1 MSHALTCLR
10 RARSVSHV
18 LEFGVPQGS
27 VLGPLLYSMY
37 TSPLGEIVRRHQMF
51 YYFYADDTRL
61 FITFRTFSVSD
72 MNLSNAKLVNCVRD
86 MDAWMLSNK
95 LKLNKDKS
103 EVLVI
108 SSSYRGDLGHLYVL
122 LIYVMRLYPAP
133 PVHAILESSLISP
146 FVWYLMLMQSVNRPF
161 SIFVILA
168 LYANILL
175 MTLQR
180 SLFMPS

>member
-1 MSHALTCLR
+1 
-10 RARSVSHV
+10 
-18 LEFGVPQGS
+18 
-27 VLGPLLYSMY
+27 MY

-108 SSSYRGDLGHLYVL
+108 SSSYRP
-122 LIYVMRLYPAP
+122 RP
-133 PVHAILESSLISP
+133 PLCSVDIRDETVSCSPSARNIGVIFDQSLCMVPHVNAVFPSS
-146 FVWYLMLMQSVNRPF
+146 
-161 SIFVILA
+161 
-168 LYANILL
+168 
-175 MTLQR
+175 
-180 SLFMPS
+180 